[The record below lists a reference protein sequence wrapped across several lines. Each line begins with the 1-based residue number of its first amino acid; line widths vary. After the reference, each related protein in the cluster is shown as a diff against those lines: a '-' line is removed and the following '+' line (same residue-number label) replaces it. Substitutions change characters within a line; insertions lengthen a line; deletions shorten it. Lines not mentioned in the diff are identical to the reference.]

1 MSGSIDSAVIQFNEK
16 RIDAINTTAYAEMN
30 EVALA
35 YDDTLVLDRDQFALR
50 IILSPY
56 LLTFPEVLY

>member
-1 MSGSIDSAVIQFNEK
+1 MSGSIDSAVIQFDEK
-16 RIDAINTTAYAEMN
+16 KIDAINTTAYAEMI
-30 EVALA
+30 EVGFA

-56 LLTFPEVLY
+56 LLTFPEILY